1 MKNKKIKASNTILG
15 KDSEIEGNMKF
26 IGTLTIEG
34 AFKGNI
40 LGEGKIIIGLDG
52 VVRANILASDVVI
65 YGQIY
70 GRVSAENK
78 ISVYSSGRI
87 FGDVKAPEFQIEKG
101 AIIKGKCITG
111 KIDKTDEDELDII
124 NTPLITHINR

>member
-15 KDSEIEGNMKF
+15 KDSEFEGNMKF
-26 IGTLTIEG
+26 IGTVTIEG

-40 LGEGKIIIGLDG
+40 LGEGTIIVGLDG

-65 YGQIY
+65 YGKIY

-78 ISVYSSGRI
+78 ICVYSSGKI
-87 FGDVKAPEFQIEKG
+87 FGDIKAPEFKIEKG
-101 AIIKGKCITG
+101 AVIKGKCSTNEF
-111 KIDKTDEDELDII
+111 DRTDEEYLDII
-124 NTPLITHINR
+124 NIPVMAHIKR